1 MTKAEQETSALM
13 STATETPATTVQ
25 AVEAAHVLQTY
36 KRQPVVLV
44 RGEGVWLIGD
54 DGRRYLDLLSG
65 IGVNVLGHGH
75 PALVAAVREQVG
87 ELVHTSNLFF
97 HPWQG
102 PLAEKLTRASGL
114 ERAFFCNSGAEA
126 VEGCLKFA
134 RRFWY
139 TAGTPR
145 PQFIAFERG
154 FSGRTMGALSTT
166 WDEHYRTPFGP
177 LVPEV
182 RFVSNDD
189 PDDLLSAVSEQ
200 TAAILA
206 EPIQGEG
213 GVRPLPPQIV
223 AAINKACGST
233 GALYIADEVQSGL
246 GRTGHLFHFE
256 ALGLCPDLIS
266 VGKALGAGVPIGA
279 VLVSKRVAASISA
292 GDHGTT
298 YGGNPLACRAA
309 LAVMDT
315 LEQGLL
321 EHVRRV
327 GPIFAAGLKEL
338 ASRHAM
344 VVDVRGAGLMQG
356 LVLDRDAAP
365 VVPAALER
373 GLIVNRTAERVVR
386 MLPPYIISEAEIA
399 EALSRLDAAL
409 TAVQGA

>member
-1 MTKAEQETSALM
+1 M
-13 STATETPATTVQ
+13 STATESPATTVQ

-36 KRQPVVLV
+36 KRQPVVFV
-44 RGEGVWLIGD
+44 RGEGVWLVAD
-54 DGRRYLDLLSG
+54 DGKRYLDLLSG
-65 IGVNVLGHGH
+65 IGVNVLGHAH
-75 PALVAAVREQVG
+75 PALVSAVREQVG

-97 HPWQG
+97 HPYQG
-102 PLAEKLTRASGL
+102 PLAARLTAASGL
-114 ERAFFCNSGAEA
+114 DRAFFCNSGAEA

-145 PQFIAFERG
+145 RQFIAFERG

-166 WDEHYRTPFGP
+166 WDEHYRLPFGP
-177 LVPEV
+177 LLPEV
-182 RFVSNDD
+182 RFVSNED
-189 PDDLLSAVSEQ
+189 PADLLAAVSED
-200 TAAILA
+200 TAAIIA

-223 AAINKACGST
+223 AAINTACART

-246 GRTGHLFHFE
+246 GRTGHLFAFE

-279 VLVSKRVAASISA
+279 VLVSARVAASISA

-321 EHVRRV
+321 DHVRRV
-327 GPIFAAGLKEL
+327 GPVFADGLRAL
-338 ASRHAM
+338 ARKHPM
-344 VVDVRGAGLMQG
+344 VVEVRGAGLMQG
-356 LVLDRDAAP
+356 LVLDRDATP

-386 MLPPYIISEAEIA
+386 MLPPYVISDAEIG

-409 TAVQGA
+409 SAVEGA

>member
-1 MTKAEQETSALM
+1 M
-13 STATETPATTVQ
+13 
-25 AVEAAHVLQTY
+25 
-36 KRQPVVLV
+36 
-44 RGEGVWLIGD
+44 RGEGVWLVAD
-54 DGRRYLDLLSG
+54 DGTRYLDMLSG
-65 IGVNVLGHGH
+65 IGVNVLGHTH

-97 HPWQG
+97 HPYQG
-102 PLAEKLTRASGL
+102 VVAERLANASGL
-114 ERAFFCNSGAEA
+114 ARAFFCNSGTEA

-134 RRFWY
+134 RRYWY

-166 WDEHYRTPFGP
+166 WDEHYRTPFEP

-182 RFVSNDD
+182 RFVSNED
-189 PDDLLSAVSEQ
+189 PADLLAAVSDR
-200 TAAILA
+200 TAAIIA

-223 AAINKACGST
+223 AAINTACEQT

-246 GRTGHLFHFE
+246 GRTGQWFHSRT
-256 ALGLCPDLIS
+256 LGLSPDLIS
-266 VGKALGAGVPIGA
+266 VGKALGAGVPVGA
-279 VLVSKRVAASISA
+279 VLVSSRVATAISA

-298 YGGNPLACRAA
+298 YGGNLLACRAA
-309 LAVMDT
+309 LAVLDA
-315 LEQGLL
+315 LEGGLL

-327 GPIFAAGLKEL
+327 GPIFAEALRSL
-338 ASRHAM
+338 ADRHPS
-344 VVDVRGAGLMQG
+344 VVGVRGAGLIQG

-386 MLPPYIISEAEIA
+386 LLPPYVITEAEIA
-399 EALSRLDAAL
+399 EAISRLDATL
-409 TAVQGA
+409 TAVEGA

>member
-1 MTKAEQETSALM
+1 MSSA
-13 STATETPATTVQ
+13 SATAATTVQ
-25 AVEAAHVLQTY
+25 ATEAAYVLQTY
-36 KRQPVVLV
+36 RRQPVVFV
-44 RGEGVWLIGD
+44 RGEGVWLVAD
-54 DGRRYLDLLSG
+54 DGTRYLDMLSG
-65 IGVNVLGHGH
+65 IGVNVLGHTH

-97 HPWQG
+97 HPYQG
-102 PLAEKLTRASGL
+102 VVAERLAKASGL
-114 ERAFFCNSGAEA
+114 ARAFFCNSGTEA

-134 RRFWY
+134 RRYWY

-166 WDEHYRTPFGP
+166 WDEHYRTPFEP

-182 RFVSNDD
+182 RFVSNED
-189 PDDLLSAVSEQ
+189 PADLLAAVSDR
-200 TAAILA
+200 TAAIIA

-223 AAINKACGST
+223 AAINTACEQT

-246 GRTGHLFHFE
+246 GRTGQMFHSRT
-256 ALGLCPDLIS
+256 LGLSPDLIS
-266 VGKALGAGVPIGA
+266 VGKALGAGVPVGA
-279 VLVSKRVAASISA
+279 VLVSSRVANAISA

-298 YGGNPLACRAA
+298 YGGNLLACRAA
-309 LAVMDT
+309 LAVLDA
-315 LEQGLL
+315 LEGGLL
-321 EHVRRV
+321 DHVRRM
-327 GPIFAAGLKEL
+327 GPIFADALRSL
-338 ASRHAM
+338 ADRHPS
-344 VVDVRGAGLMQG
+344 VVGVRGAGLIQG

-386 MLPPYIISEAEIA
+386 LLPPYVITEAEIA
-399 EALSRLDAAL
+399 EAISRLDAAL
-409 TAVQGA
+409 TAVEGA

>member
-1 MTKAEQETSALM
+1 MSA
-13 STATETPATTVQ
+13 ATETTATTVQ

-36 KRQPVVLV
+36 KRQPVVFV
-44 RGEGVWLIGD
+44 RGEGVWLVAD
-54 DGRRYLDLLSG
+54 DGRRYLDMLSG

-97 HPWQG
+97 HPFQG
-102 PLAEKLTRASGL
+102 PLAERLTRASGL

-139 TAGTPR
+139 TAGKPR
-145 PQFIAFERG
+145 TQFIAFERG
-154 FSGRTMGALSTT
+154 FSGRTMGALSMT

-189 PDDLLSAVSEQ
+189 PADLLAAVSDQ
-200 TAAILA
+200 TAAIIA

-223 AAINKACGST
+223 DAINKACADT
-233 GALYIADEVQSGL
+233 GALYIADEIQSGL
-246 GRTGHLFHFE
+246 GRTGQLFHFPS
-256 ALGLCPDLIS
+256 LGLRPDLIS
-266 VGKALGAGVPIGA
+266 VGKALGGGVPIGA
-279 VLVSKRVAASISA
+279 VLVSSRVAASISA

-298 YGGNPLACRAA
+298 YGGNALACRAA
-309 LAVMDT
+309 LAVLDT
-315 LEQGLL
+315 LEGGLL
-321 EHVRRV
+321 DHVRRV
-327 GPIFAAGLKEL
+327 SPIFVDGLRALAAKHPMIVE
-338 ASRHAM
+338 
-344 VVDVRGAGLMQG
+344 VRGAGLMQG
-356 LVLDRDAAP
+356 LVLDRDAAA

-386 MLPPYIISEAEIA
+386 MLPPYVITEAEIA

-409 TAVQGA
+409 TAVEGA

>member
-1 MTKAEQETSALM
+1 MTKAEQKTRNVM

-36 KRQPVVLV
+36 KRQPVVFV
-44 RGEGVWLIGD
+44 RGEGVWLVAD
-54 DGRRYLDLLSG
+54 DGTRYLDMLSG
-65 IGVNVLGHGH
+65 IGVNVLGHAH

-97 HPWQG
+97 HPFQG
-102 PLAEKLTRASGL
+102 PLAERLTRASGL

-145 PQFIAFERG
+145 TQFIAFERG

-182 RFVSNDD
+182 RFVSNED
-189 PDDLLSAVSEQ
+189 PDDLLAAVGSQ
-200 TAAILA
+200 TAAIIA

-223 AAINKACGST
+223 AAINKACGET
-233 GALYIADEVQSGL
+233 GALYIADEVQCGL
-246 GRTGHLFHFE
+246 GRTGQLFHFPT
-256 ALGLCPDLIS
+256 AGLCPDLIS
-266 VGKALGAGVPIGA
+266 VGKALGGGVPIGA
-279 VLVSKRVAASISA
+279 VLVSSRVAATISA

-309 LAVMDT
+309 LAVLDT
-315 LEQGLL
+315 LEGGLL
-321 EHVRRV
+321 DHVRRA
-327 GPIFAAGLKEL
+327 GPVFAAGLRAL
-338 ASRHAM
+338 AQKHPM
-344 VVDVRGAGLMQG
+344 VVEVRGAGLMQG

-386 MLPPYIISEAEIA
+386 LLPPYVITESEIA

>member
-1 MTKAEQETSALM
+1 MTGSAI
-13 STATETPATTVQ
+13 SICCP
-25 AVEAAHVLQTY
+25 
-36 KRQPVVLV
+36 
-44 RGEGVWLIGD
+44 
-54 DGRRYLDLLSG
+54 G
-65 IGVNVLGHGH
+65 IGVNVLGHAH

-97 HPWQG
+97 HPYQG
-102 PLAEKLTRASGL
+102 PLAERLAAASGL
-114 ERAFFCNSGAEA
+114 ERVFFCNSGAEA

-139 TAGTPR
+139 TAGRPR
-145 PQFIAFERG
+145 TQFIAFERG

-166 WDEHYRTPFGP
+166 WDEHYRLPFGP
-177 LVPEV
+177 LLPEV
-182 RFVSNDD
+182 RFVSNED
-189 PDDLLSAVSEQ
+189 PADLLSAVSDD
-200 TAAILA
+200 TAAIIA

-223 AAINKACGST
+223 AAINKACAQT

-246 GRTGHLFHFE
+246 GRTGHMFAFE

-279 VLVSKRVAASISA
+279 VLVSSRVAASISA

-315 LEQGLL
+315 LEHGLL

-327 GPIFAAGLKEL
+327 GPVFADGLRAVAQK
-338 ASRHAM
+338 HPM
-344 VVDVRGAGLMQG
+344 VVEVRGAGLMQG
-356 LVLDRDAAP
+356 LVLDRDATP

-386 MLPPYIISEAEIA
+386 MLPPYVISDAEIV

-409 TAVQGA
+409 SAVEGV

>member
-1 MTKAEQETSALM
+1 MKEPQM
-13 STATETPATTVQ
+13 STATESPATSVQ

-36 KRQPVVLV
+36 KRQPVVFV
-44 RGEGVWLIGD
+44 RGEGVWLVAD
-54 DGRRYLDLLSG
+54 DGKRYLDMLSG
-65 IGVNVLGHGH
+65 IGVNVLGHAH

-87 ELVHTSNLFF
+87 ALVHTSNLFF
-97 HPWQG
+97 HPYQG
-102 PLAEKLTRASGL
+102 PVAERLTAASGL

-145 PQFIAFERG
+145 SQFIAFERG

-166 WDEHYRTPFGP
+166 WDEHYRLPFGP

-189 PDDLLSAVSEQ
+189 PADLLSVVSEN
-200 TAAILA
+200 TAAIIA

-213 GVRPLPPQIV
+213 GVRPLPSQIV
-223 AAINKACGST
+223 AAINTACART

-246 GRTGHLFHFE
+246 GRTGHMFAFE

-266 VGKALGAGVPIGA
+266 VGKALGGGVPIGA
-279 VLVSKRVAASISA
+279 VLVSSRVAASIGA

-309 LAVMDT
+309 LAVLDT
-315 LEQGLL
+315 LEHGLL
-321 EHVRRV
+321 DHVRRV
-327 GPIFAAGLKEL
+327 GPVFADGLRAL
-338 ASRHAM
+338 ARKHPM
-344 VVDVRGAGLMQG
+344 VVEVRGAGLMQG

-365 VVPAALER
+365 VVAAALAR

-386 MLPPYIISEAEIA
+386 MLPPYVITEAEIA

-409 TAVQGA
+409 SAVEGA

>member
-1 MTKAEQETSALM
+1 M
-13 STATETPATTVQ
+13 STATASPATTVQ

-36 KRQPVVLV
+36 KRQPVVFV
-44 RGEGVWLIGD
+44 RGEGVWLVAD
-54 DGRRYLDLLSG
+54 DGKRYLDMLSG
-65 IGVNVLGHGH
+65 IGVNVLGHAH

-97 HPWQG
+97 HPYQG
-102 PLAEKLTRASGL
+102 PLAERLTAASGL

-145 PQFIAFERG
+145 TQFIAFERG

-166 WDEHYRTPFGP
+166 WDEHYRVPFGP

-182 RFVSNDD
+182 RFVSNED
-189 PDDLLSAVSEQ
+189 PADLLSAVSDN
-200 TAAILA
+200 TAAIIA

-213 GVRPLPPQIV
+213 GVRPLPPADRRGDQQGLRPDRRALHRRRSAV
-223 AAINKACGST
+223 GPRAHRPPVRVR
-233 GALYIADEVQSGL
+233 GAGAVP
-246 GRTGHLFHFE
+246 R
-256 ALGLCPDLIS
+256 PDL
-266 VGKALGAGVPIGA
+266 GGQGA
-279 VLVSKRVAASISA
+279 RR
-292 GDHGTT
+292 
-298 YGGNPLACRAA
+298 LACRSARCWCRRAWRPASARATTARRTAA
-309 LAVMDT
+309 IRWPAVPRSRCWTRSSD
-315 LEQGLL
+315 GLL
-321 EHVRRV
+321 DHVRRV
-327 GPIFAAGLKEL
+327 GPVFADGLRAL
-338 ASRHAM
+338 AQKHPM
-344 VVDVRGAGLMQG
+344 VVEVRGAGLMQG

-386 MLPPYIISEAEIA
+386 LLPPYVITEAEIA

-409 TAVQGA
+409 SAVEGA

>member
-1 MTKAEQETSALM
+1 M
-13 STATETPATTVQ
+13 STATESPATTVQ

-36 KRQPVVLV
+36 KRQPVMFV
-44 RGEGVWLIGD
+44 RGEGVWLVAD
-54 DGRRYLDLLSG
+54 DGKRYLDLLSG
-65 IGVNVLGHGH
+65 IGVNVLGHAH
-75 PALVAAVREQVG
+75 PALVSAVREQVG

-97 HPWQG
+97 HPYQG
-102 PLAEKLTRASGL
+102 PLAARLTAASGL
-114 ERAFFCNSGAEA
+114 DRAFFCNSGAEA

-145 PQFIAFERG
+145 KQFIAFERG

-166 WDEHYRTPFGP
+166 WDEHYRLPFGP
-177 LVPEV
+177 LLPEV
-182 RFVSNDD
+182 RFVSNED
-189 PDDLLSAVSEQ
+189 PADLLAAVSED
-200 TAAILA
+200 TAAIIA

-223 AAINKACGST
+223 AAINTACART

-246 GRTGHLFHFE
+246 GRTGHLFAFE

-279 VLVSKRVAASISA
+279 VLVSARVAASISA

-309 LAVMDT
+309 LTVMDT

-321 EHVRRV
+321 DHVRRV
-327 GPIFAAGLKEL
+327 GPVFADGLRAL
-338 ASRHAM
+338 ARKHPM
-344 VVDVRGAGLMQG
+344 VVEVRGAGLMQG
-356 LVLDRDAAP
+356 LVLDRDATP

-386 MLPPYIISEAEIA
+386 MLPPYIITEAEIA

-409 TAVQGA
+409 SAVEGA

>member
-1 MTKAEQETSALM
+1 M
-13 STATETPATTVQ
+13 STATDTPTTTVQ

-36 KRQPVVLV
+36 KRQPVVFV
-44 RGEGVWLIGD
+44 RGEGAWLVAD
-54 DGRRYLDLLSG
+54 DGRRYLDMLSG

-75 PALVAAVREQVG
+75 PALVDAVREQVG
-87 ELVHTSNLFF
+87 DLVHTSNLFF
-97 HPWQG
+97 HPFQG
-102 PLAEKLTRASGL
+102 PLAERLTKASGL
-114 ERAFFCNSGAEA
+114 ARAFFCNSGAEA

-145 PQFIAFERG
+145 TQFIAFERG
-154 FSGRTMGALSTT
+154 FSGRTMGALSVT

-189 PDDLLSAVSEQ
+189 PADLLAAVSDQ
-200 TAAILA
+200 TAAIIA

-213 GVRPLPPQIV
+213 GVRPLPPHIV
-223 AAINKACGST
+223 EAINRACADS
-233 GALYIADEVQSGL
+233 GALYIADEIQSGL
-246 GRTGHLFHFE
+246 GRTGHLFHFA
-256 ALGLCPDLIS
+256 ALGLRPDLIS
-266 VGKALGAGVPIGA
+266 VGKALGGGVPIGA
-279 VLVSKRVAASISA
+279 VLLSSRVAASISA

-298 YGGNPLACRAA
+298 YGGNALACRAA
-309 LAVMDT
+309 LAVLDT
-315 LEQGLL
+315 LEGGLL
-321 EHVRRV
+321 DHVRRV
-327 GPIFAAGLKEL
+327 GPIFERGLRALAA
-338 ASRHAM
+338 RHPM

-356 LVLDRDAAP
+356 LVLDRDAAA

-386 MLPPYIISEAEIA
+386 MLPPYVITEAEID

-409 TAVQGA
+409 AAVEGA